1 MYILDTDH
9 IGILQRRRGNEYELL
24 SRRMAG
30 HSQTEFHTAII
41 SFHEQILVW
50 NRAVKKLGRSLCS

>member
-30 HSQTEFHTAII
+30 HSQTEFHTATCFAMPVLRCIGA
-41 SFHEQILVW
+41 SRH
-50 NRAVKKLGRSLCS
+50 AAT